1 MRILFVSGNREKLPD
16 GVVPLG
22 VLYVMAATPDH
33 HEKHLLDLCFEMYP
47 EQALRDAVGRLE
59 PDLVA
64 LGMRN
69 IQNNDYSG
77 IDDNLAYYRGL
88 IDVVREVSPVP
99 VVLGGS
105 GFSVMPRE
113 LMERLAP
120 DFGISGEAEGV
131 FGEFVETLERGEGLE
146 HIAGLHRRVDGAA
159 VPPPRPAPFVD
170 MNTLRVPD
178 RSLVD
183 VRYYE
188 RYATESVQT
197 KRGCPLRCDYCT
209 YPLIEGRVG
218 RTREPAAV
226 VDEMF
231 AALETQPGIEHFFI
245 VDSVFNLPKTH
256 AKNVCRE
263 LIARGWQVPW
273 TCYANPLGF
282 DREFTE
288 LARQAGCAGME
299 VGSDS
304 GCDHVLERLR
314 KGFKTSDIRNLHE
327 LCADVGIPD
336 CHTFILGTQGETLD
350 DVHRT
355 LDFVVDLDPFAVI
368 MMIWVDDTE
377 ALDPALR
384 VERRKLRARIEELL
398 LERKDDYPQWII
410 PPLGINFGKNLFRT
424 LRRHGRHGPL
434 WQFMRQP
441 ARVTGMGAPTSS
453 A

>member
-1 MRILFVSGNREKLPD
+1 MKILYVSGNREKLPD

-22 VLYVMAATPDH
+22 VLYVMGATPDH

-47 EQALRDAVGRLE
+47 EKALRDTVARLA

-64 LGMRN
+64 IGMRN

-88 IDVVREVSPVP
+88 VDTVREVSDAP
-99 VVLGGS
+99 VVIGGS

-113 LMERLAP
+113 LMDRLGP
-120 DFGISGEAEGV
+120 DFGIAGEAEGV
-131 FGEFVETLERGEGLE
+131 FPELVSALEAGRDPGEV
-146 HIAGLHRRVDGAA
+146 AGLHRRVGGVALA
-159 VPPPRPAPFVD
+159 PARAAPFLD
-170 MNTLRVPD
+170 MNALAVPD

-183 VRYYE
+183 ARYYE
-188 RYATESVQT
+188 RYATDSVQT

-218 RTREPAAV
+218 RTRDPAAV

-231 AALETQPGIEHFFI
+231 QALEIQPGIQHFFI
-245 VDSVFNLPKTH
+245 VDSVFNLPRTH

-263 LIARGWQVPW
+263 LISRNWQVPW

-288 LARQAGCAGME
+288 LARDAGCAGME
-299 VGSDS
+299 IGSDS
-304 GCDHVLERLR
+304 GCDHVLDRLR
-314 KGFKTSDIRNLHE
+314 KGFKTRDIRNLHA
-327 LCADVGIPD
+327 LCAEVGIPD
-336 CHTFILGTQGETLD
+336 CHTFILGTEGETLD

-384 VERRKLRARIEELL
+384 AERRKLRSQIEELL

-434 WQFMRQP
+434 WQYMRQSAAVAGVGSASP
-441 ARVTGMGAPTSS
+441 TG
-453 A
+453 